1 MNGLRHRMAAVA
13 AALSVAMMSAASEP
27 ETEILRPVTA
37 AYTVE
42 AGSSHIADT
51 YLSPIRYAGWSAGFG
66 YGRMQAMKFSPE
78 RWVMAL
84 DARLT
89 AERTLNRV
97 GNATMWYWG
106 VETRWAMM
114 RRVRPLAGLTVGLGV
129 GPGLKAGCL
138 YSQRNGNNP
147 ASAKVALTVDLS
159 AYAAWNI
166 RVGRLPVTLCY
177 RPVVPLTGVF
187 FAPDYGE
194 LYYEIYL
201 GNHSGL
207 ARMAWWGNYFALDHS
222 LTADLHFG
230 NTSLRIGY
238 SGQVL
243 STKASDI
250 TSRMIRHCAVI
261 GVSGEW
267 LSVSPRKKISPKAR
281 MIHALYE

>member
-1 MNGLRHRMAAVA
+1 MDCLRHRIVAFA
-13 AALSVAMMSAASEP
+13 AALSVTVMSSASEP

-42 AGSSHIADT
+42 AGSAHIADT
-51 YLSPIRYAGWSAGFG
+51 YLSPIRYSGWSVGFG

-84 DARLT
+84 DARID
-89 AERTLNRV
+89 AERSLNRV

-106 VETRWAMM
+106 VEVRWAMM
-114 RRVRPLAGLTVGLGV
+114 RRVRPLSGLTIGFGI
-129 GPGLKAGCL
+129 GPGFKAGCL

-147 ASAKVALTVDLS
+147 ASAKVALTVDLT
-159 AYAAWNI
+159 AYAAWNT
-166 RVGRLPVTLCY
+166 RLGRLPVTVCY
-177 RPVVPLTGVF
+177 RPSVPLTGVF
-187 FAPDYGE
+187 FSPDYGE

-207 ARMAWWGNYFALDHS
+207 ARMAWWGNYFALDHR

-238 SGQVL
+238 SGQLL

-250 TSRMIRHCAVI
+250 TSRMLRHCAVI

-267 LSVSPRKKISPKAR
+267 LSVSPSKKIPPKAR

>member
-1 MNGLRHRMAAVA
+1 MRRCLRIFATAATLTA
-13 AALSVAMMSAASEP
+13 TFALAALEP
-27 ETEILRPVTA
+27 EETVLRPVTA

-42 AGSSHIADT
+42 AGSSHLADT
-51 YLSPIRYAGWSAGFG
+51 YLSPIRYSGWSLGLG

-78 RWVMAL
+78 KWVMAL
-84 DARLT
+84 DTRLT

-106 VETRWAMM
+106 LDARWAMM
-114 RRVRPLAGLTVGLGV
+114 RRVRPAAGLTVGFGA

-147 ASAKVALTVDLS
+147 ASAKVALTIDLT
-159 AYAAWNI
+159 AYAAWNTRI
-166 RVGRLPVTLCY
+166 GRLPVTLTY
-177 RPVVPLTGVF
+177 RPSIPLTGVF

-207 ARMAWWGNYFALDHS
+207 ARMAWWGNYFVLDHA
-222 LTADLHFG
+222 LTADLHLG
-230 NTSLRIGY
+230 ATSLRIGY
-238 SGQVL
+238 SGQIL
-243 STKASDI
+243 STKASDV
-250 TSRMIRHCAVI
+250 TSRMMRHCAVI